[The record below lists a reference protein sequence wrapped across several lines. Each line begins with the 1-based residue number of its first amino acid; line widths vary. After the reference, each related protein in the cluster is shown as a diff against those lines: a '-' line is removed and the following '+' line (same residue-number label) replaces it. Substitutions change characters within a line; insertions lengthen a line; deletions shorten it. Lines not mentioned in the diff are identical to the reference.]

1 MKKIFVLVAG
11 LFFCTLLANAQNNVI
26 DSELQSI
33 LNQKN
38 DDYIDVNII
47 LKSQMSKED
56 FQALNCKSDSK
67 EVRRELMINELK
79 KHSQKTQENVLSFL
93 NAEEISNN
101 VIEVK
106 SYWLTNFIN
115 CKARRDIIYQLAS
128 HPDVASIVYNGEM
141 EVVSDIVSEN
151 DTRGIQSSAEIAQHL
166 TQIKADKAWE
176 LGYTGKGV
184 IVAVLDSGV
193 NTEHA
198 DLKDHLWNGN
208 AQHGYNVVSPGQK
221 PIDDRSHGTHCAGIV
236 CGDGTSGKTTGA
248 APEATLMSIKLY
260 DANSGLTI
268 QRLTSGIEF
277 AIENGADI
285 LSISQ
290 GWINQSASNRST
302 LRNTFDNVLNLGIVA
317 AVACGNDRQSLG
329 TYPAPY
335 NVRTPGDCPPPW
347 LHPDQT
353 LKGGLS
359 SVVSVGAVDYN
370 NVVSGISSQGP
381 VSWEGTSY
389 NDYPYAPEMGLIR
402 PDICAPGNNIVSLD
416 NESNNSYTIKAGTS
430 MAAPSVAGVMALM
443 LEKNNELTPADLC
456 RIIETTATKVS
467 EKKNND
473 TGSGV
478 INALAAVQ
486 AVDFNTTG
494 PYINKH
500 SFTSNFIP
508 GTNLNL
514 ELTLV
519 NNGKGSTSG
528 NTNVSIST
536 NDSYVSIVDGNESYG
551 VMAANQT
558 ATATFMISIDKL
570 SPDNHKAT
578 LNVNATNGSHNRS
591 FDIVINV
598 SNVLL
603 PPANVTAVAEDTFI
617 SLSWDEAN
625 NATSY
630 NIYRNETF
638 LANVNSTSYLD
649 EGLEY
654 GTLYSYTLTS
664 KRGELESEHSQIL
677 RVQTDDDSN
686 APAPTNV
693 TANVV
698 EDNVSISWVN
708 GNDSKTSNVY
718 RKDMTSGEETKI
730 ASNINGNTYTDN
742 SWNTLQDGVYKFG
755 VTNIYSQEG
764 TIYEEGFESI
774 SANNSYNANNSDWY
788 YYNENGAKY
797 NWVIAESIS
806 TGMVNNPTI
815 FTPYLG
821 NKAAFITSNYNNP
834 SYLTYL
840 VTQEMDYTQYD
851 GNNISFSFYY
861 ITPAWGTDINTLK
874 VMASTTS
881 HNSGWTELWS
891 SKKTDVTEWTKV
903 TVDLS
908 DYVGK
913 KFFIAFVNIAGYGLC
928 SGVDEVAISGNGS
941 KESRIEWS
949 ENIYK
954 NPNTFVQD
962 GLWNDAENWSKKQVA
977 DINEPHIIINANATI
992 DKGDIMVNSLEIAN
1006 GSLTLNDGVTLS
1018 VNKDFINADADALI
1032 INDGAQVFQSSDNV
1046 AATFVMNII
1055 NPDKWSSEN
1064 IDGWQFIA
1072 SPIKN
1077 ADMEAFIPKSS
1088 DYDLYKYNGSN
1099 DLEWLNHKGGQF
1111 ETTFQQ
1117 GQGYLASYESET
1129 QAVFK
1134 GILCNDRN
1142 YEFILSYESSKD
1154 LANFHLLGNPFSF
1167 DMNWDNIQSDNIANG
1182 YAFVNADGGYE
1193 YATSG
1198 IIKTGD
1204 GFFVKTISNNPSL
1217 TYNNTKQRND
1227 KTGRSINMTASGN
1240 SGKDNLIICISDEV
1254 KEGFTKL
1261 NNFNKSIANV
1271 YVSENNKHYGIY
1283 NCNEDTKEVNV
1294 NFEAKEMGNYTI
1306 HIEREGEFET
1316 IILVD
1321 KVTGDETD
1329 MLQNDYTF
1337 TATAQENNNRF
1348 VVRFVKG
1355 DGLNENYCD
1364 IKFVYQSG
1372 SELII
1377 NGEGHLQIID
1387 LMGRVIY
1394 NNEVANDNNRI
1405 DINRFNNAT
1414 YIIRM
1419 INEECVKTQKITV
1432 Y

>member
-11 LFFCTLLANAQNNVI
+11 LFFCILLANAQNDVI
-26 DSELQSI
+26 DSELQNI

-38 DDYIDVNII
+38 DDYVDVNII
-47 LKSQMSKED
+47 LKSQMSTED

-79 KHSQKTQENVLSFL
+79 KQSLKTQEDVMSII
-93 NAEEISNN
+93 NAEERSNN
-101 VIEVK
+101 VIDVK

-115 CKARRDIIYQLAS
+115 CKAKRDVIYRLAS
-128 HPDVASIVYNGEM
+128 HPDIAMICFNEEM
-141 EVVSDIVSEN
+141 EVVSDIVNGN
-151 DTRGIQSSAEIAQHL
+151 DSRGIQSETEIAQHL
-166 TQIKADKAWE
+166 THVNADDVWA

-208 AQHGYNVVSPGQK
+208 AQHGYNVVNPGML

-236 CGDGTSGKTTGA
+236 CGDGTSGKVTGA
-248 APEATLMSIKLY
+248 APDATLMSVKLY
-260 DANSGLTI
+260 DNNSGLTI
-268 QRLTSGIEF
+268 DRLSAGIEF

-290 GWINQSASNRST
+290 GWLNPSASNRTT

-317 AVACGNDRQSLG
+317 AVACGNDRQNLG

-370 NVVSGISSQGP
+370 NAVSGISSQGP
-381 VSWEGTSY
+381 ASWGNTSY
-389 NDYPYAPEMGLIR
+389 NDYHYGPGMGLIR

-416 NESNNSYTIKAGTS
+416 NENNNGYAIKAGTS
-430 MAAPSVAGVMALM
+430 MAAPCVAGIMALM
-443 LEKNNELTPADLC
+443 LEKNPDLTPSDIC
-456 RIIETTATKVS
+456 RIIETTATKLS
-467 EKKNND
+467 DKKNND

-478 INALAAVQ
+478 IDALAAVQ

-500 SFTSNFIP
+500 SFTNNFIP

-536 NDSYVSIVDGNESYG
+536 NDSYVSIIDGNESYG

-558 ATATFMISIDKL
+558 ATATFVISIDKL

-578 LNVNATNGSHNRS
+578 LNVNATNGSYKHS
-591 FDIVINV
+591 FEIAINI
-598 SNVLL
+598 SNELL
-603 PPANVTAVAEDTFI
+603 PPANVTAEAESTSI

-638 LANVNSTSYLD
+638 LANVTSTSYLD
-649 EGLEY
+649 EGLECN
-654 GTLYSYTLTS
+654 TLYSYTLTT
-664 KRGELESEHSQIL
+664 KRGELESAHSQIL

-693 TANVV
+693 VAKVNNNDV
-698 EDNVSISWVN
+698 NISWIN
-708 GNDSKTSNVY
+708 GNDSKASNVY
-718 RKDMTSGEETKI
+718 RKNITSGEETKI
-730 ASNINGNTYTDN
+730 ASNISGSTYTDN
-742 SWNTLQDGVYKFG
+742 SWNSLHDGAYQYG
-755 VTNIYSQEG
+755 VTNMYSQEG
-764 TIYEEGFESI
+764 TIYEEGLENI
-774 SANNSYNANNSDWY
+774 SASTVYNANGSDWY

-851 GNNISFSFYY
+851 GNSIGLSFYY

-874 VMASTTS
+874 VMVSTTS

-891 SKKTDVTEWTKV
+891 SNKTDATEWTKA
-903 TVDLS
+903 TIDLS
-908 DYVGK
+908 EYVGK
-913 KFFIAFVNIAGYGLC
+913 KFFIAFVNVAGYGLC
-928 SGVDEVAISGNGS
+928 SGVDEVAISGDGS
-941 KESRIEWS
+941 KESRIQWS
-949 ENIYK
+949 NKLYK

-962 GLWNDAENWSKKQVA
+962 GLWNDADNWSKKKVA

-992 DKGDIMVNSLEIAN
+992 DNGDINVNSLEIGN
-1006 GSLTLNDGVTLS
+1006 GSLTLNEGVTLTIKDAF
-1018 VNKDFINADADALI
+1018 VNTDADAFI
-1032 INDGAQVFQSSDNV
+1032 INDGAQVFQNSDNV

-1055 NPDKWSSEN
+1055 NPDVWSQEN
-1064 IDGWQFIA
+1064 INGWQFIA
-1072 SPIKN
+1072 SPVKN
-1077 ADMEAFIPKSS
+1077 ADIENFIPQSS

-1099 DLEWLNHKGGQF
+1099 DNKEWVNHKGSQF
-1111 ETTFQQ
+1111 ESTFQQ
-1117 GQGYLASYESET
+1117 GTGYLASYENET
-1129 QAVFK
+1129 TATFK
-1134 GILCNDRN
+1134 GILCNDSD
-1142 YEFILSYESSKD
+1142 YKFILSYENSKD

-1167 DMNWDNIQSDNIANG
+1167 DMNWENIHSNNIANG
-1182 YAFVNADGGYE
+1182 YAFIKADGGYE

-1198 IIKTGD
+1198 IIKAGD
-1204 GFFVKTISNNPSL
+1204 GFFVKTISTNPSL
-1217 TYNNTKQRND
+1217 TYNTKQRND
-1227 KTGRSINMTASGN
+1227 DDGRYINMTVSSN
-1240 SGKDNLIICISDEV
+1240 SGSDNLIICINNEV
-1254 KEGFTKL
+1254 NEGFTKL

-1271 YVSENNKHYGIY
+1271 YVSENGKRYGIY

-1294 NFEAKEMGNYTI
+1294 NFEAKEMGIYTI
-1306 HIEREGEFET
+1306 HIENEGEFED

-1321 KVTGDETD
+1321 KITGNETD
-1329 MLQNDYTF
+1329 MLHNDYTF
-1337 TATAQENNNRF
+1337 TATAQESNNRF

-1355 DGLNENYCD
+1355 DGLNDNYCD
-1364 IKFVYQSG
+1364 INFVYQSG

-1377 NGEGHLQIID
+1377 NGEGYLQIID

-1405 DINRFNNAT
+1405 DISRFNKAT

-1419 INEECVKTQKITV
+1419 INEECVKTQKVMI

>member
-1 MKKIFVLVAG
+1 MSCEPLLVAHGSLLTAKSICTLLNITDFMKKIFVLVAG

-416 NESNNSYTIKAGTS
+416 NESNNGYTIKAGTS
-430 MAAPSVAGVMALM
+430 MAAPCVAGVMALM
-443 LEKNNELTPADLC
+443 LEKNPELTPADLC

-861 ITPAWGTDINTLK
+861 ITPAWDTDINTLK

-891 SKKTDVTEWTKV
+891 SNKTNVSEWTKA

-928 SGVDEVAISGNGS
+928 SGVDEVAISGTGGS
-941 KESRIEWS
+941 VESRIEWS
-949 ENIYK
+949 EDIHK
-954 NPNTFVQD
+954 KTDVSIKENTS
-962 GLWNDAENWSKKQVA
+962 N
-977 DINEPHIIINANATI
+977 
-992 DKGDIMVNSLEIAN
+992 DKG
-1006 GSLTLNDGVTLS
+1006 
-1018 VNKDFINADADALI
+1018 
-1032 INDGAQVFQSSDNV
+1032 
-1046 AATFVMNII
+1046 
-1055 NPDKWSSEN
+1055 
-1064 IDGWQFIA
+1064 
-1072 SPIKN
+1072 
-1077 ADMEAFIPKSS
+1077 
-1088 DYDLYKYNGSN
+1088 
-1099 DLEWLNHKGGQF
+1099 
-1111 ETTFQQ
+1111 
-1117 GQGYLASYESET
+1117 
-1129 QAVFK
+1129 
-1134 GILCNDRN
+1134 
-1142 YEFILSYESSKD
+1142 
-1154 LANFHLLGNPFSF
+1154 
-1167 DMNWDNIQSDNIANG
+1167 
-1182 YAFVNADGGYE
+1182 
-1193 YATSG
+1193 
-1198 IIKTGD
+1198 
-1204 GFFVKTISNNPSL
+1204 
-1217 TYNNTKQRND
+1217 
-1227 KTGRSINMTASGN
+1227 
-1240 SGKDNLIICISDEV
+1240 
-1254 KEGFTKL
+1254 
-1261 NNFNKSIANV
+1261 
-1271 YVSENNKHYGIY
+1271 
-1283 NCNEDTKEVNV
+1283 
-1294 NFEAKEMGNYTI
+1294 
-1306 HIEREGEFET
+1306 
-1316 IILVD
+1316 
-1321 KVTGDETD
+1321 
-1329 MLQNDYTF
+1329 
-1337 TATAQENNNRF
+1337 
-1348 VVRFVKG
+1348 
-1355 DGLNENYCD
+1355 
-1364 IKFVYQSG
+1364 FVYQSG
-1372 SELII
+1372 KELII

-1405 DINRFNNAT
+1405 DISRFNKAT

-1419 INEECVKTQKITV
+1419 INNECVKTQKITV